1 MVNQPDMGRPFL
13 EVRSFGAV
21 PPIRCITTSRLRGKG
36 QPLEGNLEETSL
48 TTKSRWGS
56 HPCSVQC
63 LWSDSQF
70 RYAVLARPR
79 TEKDHFVN
87 VGRSGLGNRTRVPST
102 PPLGNLTFSKS
113 ARMSRQRPKASL
125 VRSET
130 DHAIGKTRSAVD
142 AFAPQAG
149 GSCLKRPVLRQDHA
163 LRAFDRSA
171 PGRSLIQPRGRRMA
185 RSELER

>member
-1 MVNQPDMGRPFL
+1 MVPQEDALMCGL
-13 EVRSFGAV
+13 EATRGVASAETERKEQWRLSSVVCRRSTCASAIALSRAPRRVATPQIEKVRSR
-21 PPIRCITTSRLRGKG
+21 PTS
-36 QPLEGNLEETSL
+36 
-48 TTKSRWGS
+48 
-56 HPCSVQC
+56 
-63 LWSDSQF
+63 
-70 RYAVLARPR
+70 ARIP
-79 TEKDHFVN
+79 
-87 VGRSGLGNRTRVPST
+87 LGNRTRGPST

-142 AFAPQAG
+142 TFAPQAG